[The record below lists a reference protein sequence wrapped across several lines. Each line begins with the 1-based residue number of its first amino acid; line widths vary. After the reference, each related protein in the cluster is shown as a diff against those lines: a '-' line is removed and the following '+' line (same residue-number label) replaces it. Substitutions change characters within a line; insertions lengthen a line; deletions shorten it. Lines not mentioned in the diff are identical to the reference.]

1 MITNLNCLPCFVRQ
15 AVEAVGF
22 CVPDEAQRIDIIRQL
37 LAELAEADWN
47 APPVAIAQRL
57 HRRIREATGVA
68 DPYRLLKERTNQL
81 ALTLLPEMLLA
92 TQRDEDPRQAIVRLA
107 VAGNLIDAGA
117 KSGIAETDIREAL
130 EQANREPLH
139 GSASDLFAAAEHAQR
154 ILFLTDNTGEIV
166 FDRPLIESLPTT
178 KITIA
183 VRGEPILNDATMED
197 AQVAG
202 LTDLTTVIA
211 NGSDAP
217 GTLLGDCSSEFRQV
231 YDASDL
237 IIAKGQGNYES
248 LNHEAKHIFFL
259 LRVKCPQVAA
269 LTGAPVGTMIVRE
282 HRPDC

>member
-1 MITNLNCLPCFVRQ
+1 MITNLNCLPCFVRL

-22 CVPDEAQRIDIIRQL
+22 CVQDEARRIEIIRHL
-37 LAELAEADWN
+37 LIELAEADWD

-57 HRRIREATGVA
+57 HRSIRKATGET

-81 ALTLLPEMLLA
+81 ALCLLPDMLQA
-92 TQRDEDPRQAIVRLA
+92 AQREEDPRQAIVQLA

-117 KSGIAETDIREAL
+117 KSGIAETNIREAL
-130 EQANREPLH
+130 RQANQDPLH
-139 GSASDLFAAAEHAQR
+139 GSASDLFAAAERAQR

-166 FDRPLIESLPTT
+166 FDRPLIESLPMA
-178 KITIA
+178 KITVA
-183 VRGEPILNDATMED
+183 VRGEPILNDATLAD

-217 GTLLGDCSSEFRQV
+217 GTLLEDCSDEFRQA

-269 LTGAPVGTMIVRE
+269 LTGVPVGTMVVRE
-282 HRPDC
+282 HRPGC